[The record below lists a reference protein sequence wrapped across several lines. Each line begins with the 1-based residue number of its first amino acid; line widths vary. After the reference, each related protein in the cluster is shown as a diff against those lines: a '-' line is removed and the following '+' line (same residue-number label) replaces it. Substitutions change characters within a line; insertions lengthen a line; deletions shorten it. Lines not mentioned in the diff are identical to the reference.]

1 MMYEPRMWVGD
12 EAKRECHVHLLLTC
26 IDFVCDLLFKKH
38 GYGSTVVPVPVL
50 KNVHVEFLLST
61 RFYI

>member
-26 IDFVCDLLFKKH
+26 IDFVCDLLFKH
-38 GYGSTVVPVPVL
+38 MVVAVYNNVP
-50 KNVHVEFLLST
+50 
-61 RFYI
+61 